1 MQTKGDKMMRNAASA
16 DKSNETQHLSSE
28 RVQIVILQRE
38 IATSNIHTSSCQ
50 METGDDTSPTKQK
63 TISQT
68 ERGYLLPIQNSRTLK
83 ILKSKIDSPRST

>member
-1 MQTKGDKMMRNAASA
+1 MQTKGDKTMRNAASA
-16 DKSNETQHLSSE
+16 DKSNETHHLSSE

-63 TISQT
+63 RSHRQKGGTCS
-68 ERGYLLPIQNSRTLK
+68 PFRTAE
-83 ILKSKIDSPRST
+83 P